1 MNISSS
7 FNHPFVILNLNGF
20 VVVVCKIAVNDL
32 FMTDSLN
39 GLCTY
44 SGVNNDLNHLSH
56 KAII

>member
-39 GLCTY
+39 GLCTTVK
-44 SGVNNDLNHLSH
+44 SIVEL
-56 KAII
+56 IMT